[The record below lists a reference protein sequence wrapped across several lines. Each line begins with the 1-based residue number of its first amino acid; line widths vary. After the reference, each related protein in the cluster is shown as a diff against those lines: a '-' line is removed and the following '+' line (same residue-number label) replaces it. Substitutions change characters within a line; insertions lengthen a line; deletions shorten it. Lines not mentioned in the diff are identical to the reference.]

1 MKIVIVGC
9 GNVGAAL
16 AEQLCREGHNI
27 TVVDEKEELVQN
39 ITNTCDV
46 MGFVGNGAVY
56 SVQEEAGAGD
66 ADLMIAITGKDEL
79 NLLCCLIAKKA
90 GVRHTVARV
99 RNPVY
104 YQEIAY
110 LKEELGLSLVINP
123 EYAVAA
129 EMARLLKFPSALKID
144 TFAKGRVELIKYRIE
159 ADSML
164 ADMQLKDVRNRFK
177 NTVLICIAERG
188 EEIYIPDG
196 DFTLQ
201 AGDIITIVAASAK
214 IAAFFKEIKVPTTS
228 AKQVMIVGGGET
240 SFYLAEQL
248 LTMGIK
254 VKIVDSS
261 PERCEEL
268 SELLPETMIICGDG
282 TDRDLL
288 LEEGVA
294 QTDAFVSMTNFDEEN
309 IMLSLF
315 AKSLS
320 KAKLIT
326 RLHRIAYDEI
336 IESMNLGSV
345 VYPKYVTS
353 ESIVKF
359 VRAMHKSMG
368 SDIEALYSLC
378 ENRVEAL
385 EFLIRKDCPIAG
397 IPLQDLK
404 LKKNLLV
411 CSINHK
417 GTIISP
423 GGQSTIAEGDTVV
436 VVTTHTGLHDIRDI
450 LE

>member
-123 EYAVAA
+123 EYAVAG

-159 ADSML
+159 ADSVL
-164 ADMQLKDVRNRFK
+164 ADMQLKDVRSRFK

-188 EEIYIPDG
+188 EEIHIPDG
-196 DFTLQ
+196 DFTIRE
-201 AGDIITIVAASAK
+201 GDIITIVAASAK
-214 IAAFFKEIKVPTTS
+214 IAAFFKEIKVPTS
-228 AKQVMIVGGGET
+228 NAKQVMIVGGGET

-268 SELLPETMIICGDG
+268 SELLPEAMIICGDG

-353 ESIVKF
+353 ETIVKF

-385 EFLIRKDCPIAG
+385 EFLIRKDCPLAG

-423 GGQSTIAEGDTVV
+423 GGQSLIAEGDTVV

>member
-9 GNVGAAL
+9 GNVGKAL

-27 TVVDEKEELVQN
+27 TVVDEKEELVKN

-56 SVQEEAGAGD
+56 SVQEEAGVGE
-66 ADLMIAITGKDEL
+66 ADLLIAITGKDEL

-104 YQEIAY
+104 YKEIAY

-123 EYAVAA
+123 EYAVAS
-129 EMARLLKFPSALKID
+129 EMSRLLKFPSALKID
-144 TFAKGRVELIKYRIE
+144 TFAKGRIELVKYRIGE
-159 ADSML
+159 DSPL
-164 ADMQLKDVRNRFK
+164 ADMQLKDVRGKFK
-177 NTVLICIAERG
+177 SVVLICIVER
-188 EEIYIPDG
+188 EDEVYIPDG
-196 DFTLQ
+196 NFTLKE
-201 AGDIITIVAASAK
+201 GDIITIVASSAK
-214 IAAFFKEIKVPTTS
+214 IAAFFREMKVPTTR
-228 AKQVMIVGGGET
+228 AKNVMIIGGGET

-248 LTMGIK
+248 VDIGTE

-261 PERCEEL
+261 RERCEEL
-268 SELLPETMIICGDG
+268 SELLPEAMIIHGDG

-288 LEEGVA
+288 LEEGA
-294 QTDAFVSMTNFDEEN
+294 ANTEAFISMTNFDEEN
-309 IMLSLF
+309 IMISLF
-315 AKSLS
+315 AKNIS
-320 KAKLIT
+320 KAKIIT

-336 IESMNLGSV
+336 IDNLDLGSI

-353 ESIVKF
+353 ETIIKF
-359 VRAMHKSMG
+359 VRAMHNSME
-368 SDIEALYSLC
+368 SNIETLYTLC

-385 EFLIRKDCPIAG
+385 EFLIREDCPVVG

-404 LKKNLLV
+404 LKKDLLV

-417 GTIISP
+417 GTILTP
-423 GGQSTIAEGDTVV
+423 GGQSTIQVGDTVV
-436 VVTTHTGLHDIRDI
+436 VVTTYTGLHDIRDI